1 MGDGYDI
8 LDALGAGVLVV
19 GAGGHIEYA
28 NVGASEVLRRPVPQI
43 IGRPIGDV
51 LLPIEALPAT
61 GERRELTVRLPTGA
75 ATVIGLSATIG
86 PTGTRTLL
94 FQEIT
99 AILELRRQRDRLL
112 QMAALGDALPSMLHE
127 LRNPLAA
134 ITSML
139 EVLVEDASTEE
150 GGLRDDLHT
159 VLWEVRRMGLTL
171 QGVGSLAH
179 SVHTARLVAVDHA
192 VAEAVRVLVPTAE
205 RKGITLRTEVATMP
219 LLPLDWGVISG
230 VVFNLTRNAIDA
242 CRAGDRIVV
251 SSQLI
256 ARSETLSDRG
266 DQQGAGAAATF
277 LLRVADSGPG
287 MTSDVLGRCCE
298 LFFTSKENG
307 SGVGLALCKQIAE
320 SSGGN
325 LNITSSLGTGTT
337 VTVDIPIQDSIAI

>member
-1 MGDGYDI
+1 MGDGYDL

-28 NVGASEVLRRPVPQI
+28 NLGAAEILRRPVAQI
-43 IGRPIGDV
+43 AGRPLGDV
-51 LLPIEALPAT
+51 LLPVEALPAN
-61 GERRELTVRLPTGA
+61 GERRELTVRLPKGA
-75 ATVIGLSATIG
+75 ATVVGLSATEG
-86 PTGTRTLL
+86 PRGTRTLL
-94 FQEIT
+94 FEEIT

-139 EVLVEDASTEE
+139 EVLVEDASTAE
-150 GGLRDDLHT
+150 GSLRDDLHT

-192 VAEAVRVLVPTAE
+192 VEEAVRVLVPTAE
-205 RKGITLRTEVATMP
+205 RKGISLRTEVATMP

-230 VVFNLTRNAIDA
+230 VVFNLSRNAIDA
-242 CRAGDRIVV
+242 CRPGDRIVV
-251 SSQLI
+251 SSELI
-256 ARSETLSDRG
+256 PGETF
-266 DQQGAGAAATF
+266 AEATF

-287 MTSDVLGRCCE
+287 MTSDVLARCCE
-298 LFFTSKENG
+298 LFFTNKENG

-337 VTVDIPIQDSIAI
+337 VTIDIPIHESSAV

>member
-19 GAGGHIEYA
+19 GAGGQIEYA
-28 NVGASEVLRRPVPQI
+28 NVGASEVLRRPVPQL
-43 IGRPIGDV
+43 IGRPLGDV

-75 ATVIGLSATIG
+75 ATVIGLSATTG
-86 PTGTRTLL
+86 PMGKRTLL

-139 EVLVEDASTEE
+139 EVLVEDASTED
-150 GGLRDDLHT
+150 GGLREDLHT

-256 ARSETLSDRG
+256 PTSEPHSERSDHH
-266 DQQGAGAAATF
+266 GAGAATF

-325 LNITSSLGTGTT
+325 LNITSSVGTGTT
-337 VTVDIPIQDSIAI
+337 VTVDIPIQDNIAI

>member
-1 MGDGYDI
+1 MGDGYDL

-19 GAGGHIEYA
+19 GTDGQIEYA
-28 NVGASEVLRRPVPQI
+28 NLGAGAILRRPVAQI
-43 IGRPIGDV
+43 TGRPLGDV
-51 LLPIEALPAT
+51 LLPIDALPT
-61 GERRELTVRLPTGA
+61 NGERRELTVRLPSGA
-75 ATVIGLSATIG
+75 ATVIGLSARGST
-86 PTGTRTLL
+86 TGTRTLL
-94 FQEIT
+94 FEEIT
-99 AILELRRQRDRLL
+99 DILELRRQRDRLL

-139 EVLVEDASTEE
+139 EVLVEDASTAE
-150 GGLRDDLHT
+150 GLRDDLHT

-192 VAEAVRVLVPTAE
+192 VEEAVRVLIPTAE
-205 RKGITLRTEVATMP
+205 RKGISLRTEVATMP

-251 SSQLI
+251 SSELMPGV
-256 ARSETLSDRG
+256 A
-266 DQQGAGAAATF
+266 AGATF

-325 LNITSSLGTGTT
+325 LNIASSLGTGTT
-337 VTVDIPIQDSIAI
+337 VTVDIPIHEFIAL